1 MSLSVSFVLFLPCVE
16 AFDGNLISKQL
27 SSADSTKQHKKPAS
41 RNQLQK
47 VLERIIIVTARPPHP
62 QNNRWMLYLN
72 TDGHSDSD
80 SYNEHLLS
88 AQRLGESGDNPQE
101 PGQLIDSSSISPPAI
116 GGWKGRVK
124 NVRWGCTKY
133 LPRILTAVIAVALV
147 GVVFGFLPYLAV
159 HSAKHEHYSEMLYFV
174 AGVFVLIT
182 VPITVQGIVQHLVN
196 WYMPQVQKFV
206 VRILFM
212 VPIFSIQ
219 AWFSLFFHG
228 AYGYI
233 RAFRELYEAFVLA
246 SFVYYIIELLGG
258 EDQLALTLRRKDA
271 QIGSHPCPFRV
282 ICEEWQMGR
291 QFMMNCKYG
300 VLQYVLVKI
309 ISTIAVVALSSK
321 GLFHQGEWSWTSG
334 YGYIAVAMN
343 VSIAY
348 ALYCLVKLYYA
359 TKDDLRDW
367 NPVAKFLCIKGVIFF
382 TFWQGFAIQVL
393 YSVGVIKGI
402 GDWDPVHVVDGIA
415 VRVELLSSVEFI
427 TFVTSYHPYQLMFV
441 HIHLSS

>member
-1 MSLSVSFVLFLPCVE
+1 
-16 AFDGNLISKQL
+16 
-27 SSADSTKQHKKPAS
+27 
-41 RNQLQK
+41 
-47 VLERIIIVTARPPHP
+47 
-62 QNNRWMLYLN
+62 MLYLN

-427 TFVTSYHPYQLMFV
+427 TFFTSYHPYQLMFV